1 MKRLLSPRTWLA
13 TCGGLLALGA
23 IGVLPAQGN
32 PYSSSSSEQSCSPGY
47 NCLGSEVILERPGC
61 DRLVGLLGGCGSF
74 NVSQSRRNAD
84 SCNSPECL
92 VTNIEKVYA
101 SEQPGAIAGSLQQAI
116 AEIRRAEQLT
126 GSRTAVVYTYIREQQ
141 LELVVLSAAGKL
153 IQKSVFIPGG
163 YQEIR
168 DTVRRFVE
176 EVRDPSSQDYLP
188 FARTLYSW
196 LIAPIEADLRSAD
209 TETLV
214 FVMDGP
220 FRTMPISALYDGQR
234 FLVQKYNLATVPNM
248 GSVNFAQRDR
258 RRNTILAMGLTEP
271 MQGFSALPNVGL
283 EVQTITSRVL
293 QGESFLNQ
301 QFTINN
307 LKSRYQAQNFGIIH
321 LATHGEFVSNAID
334 GAFLQFWNERLFLNE
349 MRNLQL
355 HQPPLEMLTLSACV
369 TAVGNNLGLGGVAVQ
384 SGVKSVLASLWTVS
398 DAGTVPLMLN
408 FYSKYPTAKSK
419 AIALREAQVAMIEGK
434 VTLENNVIKGIPNLG
449 DIPLAEVRGRVNLKH
464 PYFWSSFTLI
474 GSWL

>member
-1 MKRLLSPRTWLA
+1 MKIASKTWL
-13 TCGGLLALGA
+13 TALGTVA
-23 IGVLPAQGN
+23 VWCFLGSQPAQGQYHSN
-32 PYSSSSSEQSCSPGY
+32 PSSSSERSCTPGY
-47 NCLGSEVILERPGC
+47 NCMGSEVILERLGC
-61 DRLVGLLGGCGSF
+61 DRIVGLLNGCQPRA
-74 NVSQSRRNAD
+74 VLTARRGAD
-84 SCNSPECL
+84 SCTSPDCF
-92 VTNIEKVYA
+92 VNNIERVYA
-101 SEQPGAIAGSLQQAI
+101 SEQPGAVAGSLAQVQ
-116 AEIRRAEQLT
+116 AEIRRAELLT
-126 GSRTAVVYTYIREQQ
+126 GSTTAVVYTYISGQELQ
-141 LELVVLSAAGKL
+141 LVVVPASAKL

-163 YQEIR
+163 YAEIR

-176 EVRDPSSQDYLP
+176 ELRDPNSQDYLP
-188 FARTLYSW
+188 FARTLHSW
-196 LIAPIEADLRSAD
+196 LISPIEGDLRSANIQ
-209 TETLV
+209 TVV

-220 FRTMPISALYDGQR
+220 FRTMPISALHDGQR
-234 FLVQKYNLATVPNM
+234 FLVQKFSLAAVPNM

-283 EVQTITSRVL
+283 EVQTISSRIL
-293 QGESFLNQ
+293 PGESFLNQ

-321 LATHGEFVSNAID
+321 LATHGEFVSNTLD

-355 HQPPLEMLTLSACV
+355 HQPPVEMLTLSACV

-408 FYSKYPTAKSK
+408 FYSKYPTSKSK
-419 AIALREAQVAMIEGK
+419 AITLREAQVAMIEGK
-434 VTLENNVIKGIPNLG
+434 VTIENNTIKGIPNLG
-449 DIPLAEVRGRVNLKH
+449 DIPLANVQGTVNLRH
-464 PYFWSSFTLI
+464 PYFWSSFILI
-474 GSWL
+474 GNWL

>member
-1 MKRLLSPRTWLA
+1 
-13 TCGGLLALGA
+13 
-23 IGVLPAQGN
+23 
-32 PYSSSSSEQSCSPGY
+32 
-47 NCLGSEVILERPGC
+47 LGSEVILERPRC

-321 LATHGEFVSNAID
+321 LA
-334 GAFLQFWNERLFLNE
+334 
-349 MRNLQL
+349 
-355 HQPPLEMLTLSACV
+355 
-369 TAVGNNLGLGGVAVQ
+369 
-384 SGVKSVLASLWTVS
+384 SLWTVS